1 MRKRF
6 ECWLGIAVC
15 ALLGGS
21 HAKAQVSLSSTV
33 DLAVRN
39 SSQVHIAM
47 ANVQRAI
54 AGLAES
60 KDVYLPSFVLGSSLG
75 YSYGFPVGQP
85 SVYNIGSQSLIY
97 SFSQPDYIRAA
108 RAGLQSAQL
117 NLKDDEEQVALDTA
131 LAYVQLDTDLR
142 LLAALEEEKS
152 YSEKL
157 VGIEQERL
165 QAGVD
170 GRMEL
175 TRAELTS
182 AQVEAKRMHLEDE
195 VAQLRQKLSHL
206 TGLPATNFMPDT
218 KSIPADP
225 TFEAGDADGGRI
237 DGNDAVAA
245 AEANAKSKT
254 MLSFGDA
261 KQNYRPVFAFGGEY
275 NRYAKFNN
283 YAEYYLRFQHN
294 NFDAGVQITIPLFDA
309 SKRAKARE
317 SAADAVRATAE
328 ADQARNQV
336 SEQVLTLRH
345 SIEEMKVQRRIAQL
359 KSELA
364 SEQLATVQS
373 EMKNGSGSP
382 NAAPLTPKDEQLAH
396 IEERERYQDALDA
409 GFQLTRTELSLMRS
423 LGEIQD
429 WTHST
434 LVPAPK
440 P

>member
-1 MRKRF
+1 
-6 ECWLGIAVC
+6 
-15 ALLGGS
+15 
-21 HAKAQVSLSSTV
+21 
-33 DLAVRN
+33 
-39 SSQVHIAM
+39 
-47 ANVQRAI
+47 
-54 AGLAES
+54 
-60 KDVYLPSFVLGSSLG
+60 VLGSSLG

-225 TFEAGDADGGRI
+225 TFEAGDADKGRI

-245 AEANAKSKT
+245 AEANARSKT